1 MTLTPVERDERSA
14 EFFDAAAAGTLL
26 YQRCAHCD
34 YAQLPIGAGA
44 NGPRCRR
51 CGRPALS
58 WAPASGAATL
68 VSWTSSP
75 VRTPEGTAPGPVI
88 GLLELAEGPWIDA
101 QLHGLS
107 GDDAQRAAQLAE
119 GARFAVAFER
129 PEGSEA
135 IPVFLP
141 AE

>member
-14 EFFDAAAAGTLL
+14 EFFDAAAQGTLV
-26 YQRCAHCD
+26 YQLCGNCG
-34 YAQLPIGAGA
+34 YAQLPIGAGT

-51 CGRPALS
+51 CGRNELA
-58 WAPASGAATL
+58 WTPASGAATL
-68 VSWTSSP
+68 ISWTSSP
-75 VRTPEGTAPGPVI
+75 VRTAEGTSPGPVV
-88 GLLELAEGPWIDA
+88 GLVELAEGPWMDA

-107 GDDAQRAAQLAE
+107 GDDAQRTAQLAE
-119 GARFAVAFER
+119 GAAFTVAFER

-135 IPVFLP
+135 IPVFVP

>member
-1 MTLTPVERDERSA
+1 MTLAAVERDERSA

-26 YQRCAHCD
+26 YQRCAGCG

-44 NGPRCRR
+44 NGRRCRR
-51 CGRPALS
+51 CGRNEAA
-58 WAPASGAATL
+58 WTPASGAATL

-75 VRTPEGTAPGPVI
+75 VRTAQGMAPGPVV

-107 GDDAQRAAQLAE
+107 GDDAQRQAQLGE

-141 AE
+141 AD